1 MRIDMKKRILT
12 YSGYLLFGALLLL
25 LLVYMRF
32 PHEKTRKWIITSFEN
47 NFSYNLTIKDIRLV
61 FPSGLHLTDVKI
73 TTDVKNKNV
82 PIFQAKGVRARLQVL
97 PLLVGHLDFKYTIYA
112 YDGTIRGKVKIR
124 HGTKTRTASI
134 ASSINDV
141 NLLKS
146 LPLDKNLGFYPSG
159 KVDGKLKVVV
169 EDFNTP
175 VLRGD
180 TILTVENGKIKGI
193 NIKGI
198 RVRDV
203 SYNGI
208 DCAFELVRDK
218 MDLKELSLRGED
230 IEFSVAGE
238 ILVGKEIGES
248 SLRLRLKFKPT
259 KGFEK
264 KYRLVF
270 RSFKRLKDKK
280 GYFSFP
286 VRGTLESPKITVP

>member
-1 MRIDMKKRILT
+1 MKNRILT
-12 YSGYLLFGALLLL
+12 YSGYLLFGALLFV

-32 PHEKTRKWIITSFEN
+32 PYEKTRQLIITSFEN
-47 NFSYNLTIKDIRLV
+47 NLSYNLTIKDLRLV
-61 FPSGLHLTDVKI
+61 FPSGLHLKDVKI

-82 PIFQAKGVRARLQVL
+82 PIFQAKGVRARLQIL
-97 PLLVGHLDFKYTIYA
+97 PLFVGHLDFKYKIDA
-112 YDGTIRGKVKIR
+112 YDGTIKGKAKIR
-124 HGTKTRTASI
+124 RGAKTRTASI
-134 ASSINDV
+134 AASIYDV
-141 NLLKS
+141 NLSKS
-146 LPLDKNLGFYPSG
+146 LPLDKYPGFYPSG

-198 RVRDV
+198 RFKEI

-208 DCAFELVRDK
+208 DCAFELTRDK

-230 IEFSVAGE
+230 IEFSFAGK
-238 ILVGKEIGES
+238 ILIGKEIGES
-248 SLRLRLKFKPT
+248 PLRLRLRFKPT
-259 KGFEK
+259 KEFEK

-270 RSFKRLKDKK
+270 RLFKQLNKDKK

-286 VRGTLESPKITVP
+286 VRGTLESPKIAVP